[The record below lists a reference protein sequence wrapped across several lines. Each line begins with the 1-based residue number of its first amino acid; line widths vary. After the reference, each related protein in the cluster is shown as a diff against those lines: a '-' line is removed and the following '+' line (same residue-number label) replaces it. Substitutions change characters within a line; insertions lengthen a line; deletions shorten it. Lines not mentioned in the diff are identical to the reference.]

1 MRSYKNRK
9 YLAVVLSI
17 SAVRLVGVSA
27 TKGRV
32 EVYYNGTWG
41 TVCDDYWDIKDAR
54 VVCRQLGFP
63 DADAAYLTA
72 FFGEGTGPIWM
83 DNVECTGSESSLT
96 ECRRSEWGRHGCSHS
111 EDASVS
117 CNGTKGGLCVICRE
131 T

>member
-1 MRSYKNRK
+1 MRNNKSYE

-17 SAVRLVGVSA
+17 LAVRLVGVSDR
-27 TKGRV
+27 KGRV

-54 VVCRQLGFP
+54 VVCKQLGFQ
-63 DADAAYLTA
+63 DAEASYLMA

-83 DNVECTGSESSLT
+83 DNVQCTGTESSLT
-96 ECRRSEWGRHGCSHS
+96 ECRRSAWGKHGCSHS

-117 CNGTKGGLCVICRE
+117 CNGTEGEDKELN
-131 T
+131 